1 MREGLLAA
9 STAVGLEVMAE
20 LMAAETDALA
30 GAKGRHQPDRLAY
43 RHGSE
48 AGTVTLDGRRL
59 LRPPTGRP
67 IGRSADQLAAGVVA
81 RMLAGLSTRRYRAGL
96 EPVGTAIEAQARGTS
111 RSAVSRRSL
120 AVFRDGFRMG
130 QHLLAGALGVRADGV
145 KVPLGLV
152 EGTTENKVVVTD
164 LVTDLRDR
172 GLDAPEGLLFVID
185 GGTALGAAVHS
196 IFGGGALVQR

>member
-1 MREGLLAA
+1 
-9 STAVGLEVMAE
+9 
-20 LMAAETDALA
+20 
-30 GAKGRHQPDRLAY
+30 
-43 RHGSE
+43 
-48 AGTVTLDGRRL
+48 
-59 LRPPTGRP
+59 
-67 IGRSADQLAAGVVA
+67 
-81 RMLAGLSTRRYRAGL
+81 MLAGLSTRRHLAGL

-111 RSAVSRRSL
+111 RSAVSRRFLAATAEPLSELLARPLGGQRFL
-120 AVFRDGFRMG
+120 AVFLDGFRMG
-130 QHLLAGALGVRADGV
+130 EHLFAGALGVRADGV